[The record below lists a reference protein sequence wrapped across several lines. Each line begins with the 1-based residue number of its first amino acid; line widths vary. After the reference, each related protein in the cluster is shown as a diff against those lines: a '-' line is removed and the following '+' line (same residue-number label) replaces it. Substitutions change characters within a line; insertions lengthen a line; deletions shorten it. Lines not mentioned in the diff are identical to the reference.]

1 MDVRTATLAHMR
13 ASRLTPPQ
21 SNTVDF
27 VHIKETYTSNR
38 DVGTPLTSGSAG
50 YPLARSAP
58 TRGDPAANR
67 TRRR

>member
-1 MDVRTATLAHMR
+1 MDVGRATLAHIR
-13 ASRLTPPQ
+13 ASQIIPPQ

-27 VHIKETYTSNR
+27 VHINQTCASNR
-38 DVGTPLTSGSAG
+38 DAKTPLTSGSTG